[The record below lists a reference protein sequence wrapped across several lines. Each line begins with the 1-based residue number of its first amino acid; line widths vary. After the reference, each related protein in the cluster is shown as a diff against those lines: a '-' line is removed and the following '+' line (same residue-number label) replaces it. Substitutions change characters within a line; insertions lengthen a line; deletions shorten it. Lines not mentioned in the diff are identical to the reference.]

1 MKKIVATLAAL
12 FLMSTFAITG
22 HAQMFKDIPNNSDSF
37 YEVNYLINKEVISG
51 YSDGTFRPT
60 ALIQKQH
67 IAKMLV
73 QALHLPTDN
82 VTNPHYEDI
91 PTDFLY
97 YKEIAAA
104 QNAGLFD
111 KAPTFNP
118 KSTITRADMAEVLA
132 RAYKLQAPEGY
143 EDSFTDISADT
154 PSYDAILAIASTG
167 ITIGTPDKANPGYRS
182 FMPNKELTR
191 MHFTAFLARAMT
203 LQPYTFSL
211 AQKSQHNYDVLIPA
225 GTTRNLLYEPAGEG
239 TWSVSNLTDG
249 YMYNSYKEEETD
261 ERYVMSPPTADQKP
275 LIIQKPIRIGTQSK
289 LEDGPN
295 ATVTVVSTMAKTV
308 VNGKKYEDLVLVEQ
322 YDRDTKNI
330 YHYFFAKDKGLIK
343 QELVAIGEQAKLT
356 PEMTLVKQLV
366 E

>member
-1 MKKIVATLAAL
+1 MKKLVATIAAL

-22 HAQMFKDIPNNSDSF
+22 HAQMFKDIPNDSDSF

-73 QALHLPTDN
+73 QALQLPTTN
-82 VTNPHYEDI
+82 VTNPGYEDI

-111 KAPTFNP
+111 KATNFEP
-118 KSTITRADMAEVLA
+118 KSTITRAEMAEVLA
-132 RAYKLQAPEGY
+132 RAYQLRAPENY
-143 EDSFTDISADT
+143 ENIFTDINADT
-154 PSYDAILAIASTG
+154 KSYEAILAIAEAG

-203 LQPYTFSL
+203 LQPYTFAL
-211 AQKSQHNYDVLIPA
+211 PHQAQHTYEVFIPA
-225 GTTRNLLYEPAGEG
+225 GTTRNLVYEAAGDV

-249 YMYNSYKEEETD
+249 YLYDMYKEEETED
-261 ERYVMSPPTADQKP
+261 RYVMHPTTGDQKS
-275 LIIQKPIRIGTQSK
+275 LVIQKPIRIGTQPTI
-289 LEDGPN
+289 EETTN
-295 ATVTVVSTMAKTV
+295 MTVTIISTMAKTTV
-308 VNGKKYEDLVLVEQ
+308 KGKSYDNLVLVEQ
-322 YDRDTKNI
+322 YDHDTKNI

-343 QELVAIGEQAKLT
+343 QELVAIGEKAQLT